1 MLLLLLSF
9 LRLHCFVY
17 AIIFMQ
23 LDFSLF
29 LSDATALA
37 APADVWIPV
46 LNSVLAYRNTRC
58 SPRCSSCLSCC
69 AQTSSGVSPGF
80 FPALPDSWAPAFM
93 RLYQFSQPN
102 LGIMAGLFQVDT
114 GYGCY
119 RCVSAT
125 YWQAE
130 ERPGLEIFLSA
141 WVLQAD
147 SW

>member
-9 LRLHCFVY
+9 LWLHCFVRG
-17 AIIFMQ
+17 IIFMQ

-29 LSDATALA
+29 LSDVTALA
-37 APADVWIPV
+37 APADVWIPL
-46 LNSVLAYRNTRC
+46 LNSVLDYRNIHG
-58 SPRCSSCLSCC
+58 SPRWSSCLSCR

-80 FPALPDSWAPAFM
+80 FPALPESLAPVFM
-93 RLYQFSQPN
+93 RLYKISQPN
-102 LGIMAGLFQVDT
+102 LGIMAGLVQADT

-130 ERPGLEIFLSA
+130 ERPGLEIFLSPR
-141 WVLQAD
+141 VLQAG